1 MQRRELFERHGSRL
15 EQPAKIHRKI
25 GDRRLSEYPG
35 PGVVHVLQQPLHVR
49 SDVGGRRRQRFEEW
63 RKVGVGRNVAP
74 VDNGC
79 CAPEQRRLGRIA
91 ANAGERGKLL
101 ERRQERY
108 GSRPA

>member
-1 MQRRELFERHGSRL
+1 VTPF
-15 EQPAKIHRKI
+15 
-25 GDRRLSEYPG
+25 D
-35 PGVVHVLQQPLHVR
+35 
-49 SDVGGRRRQRFEEW
+49 D
-63 RKVGVGRNVAP
+63 
-74 VDNGC
+74 DC